1 MTFDEQEAFVIEK
14 LGQEPDSSKYNPV
27 WDVWQFTFTV
37 PRGINR
43 ERVVVEL
50 RPISKEVRV
59 YSKPLLDSYHPID
72 DIADA
77 FEKMSKR
84 VEDIPLILHEE

>member
-1 MTFDEQEAFVIEK
+1 MTFEEQEAFVIEK
-14 LGQEPDSSKYNPV
+14 LGQEPESSEYNPV

-37 PRGINR
+37 RRGTSR
-43 ERVVVEL
+43 ARVVVEL

-59 YSKPLLDSYHPID
+59 YSTPLLDSYHPID
-72 DIADA
+72 NIKDA

-84 VEDIPLILHEE
+84 VDEIPLMLRD